1 MKKVI
6 ITTVCVIIAFIAGVL
21 TGYHGCESKYRL
33 IKANANTIPYKIEV
47 IAAQRAALDAAD
59 QVMEGHEL
67 FDTDGGDDMANYLHK
82 AAIVDSLYNLE
93 NQGLCSSLSKQ
104 LRNKFFLHSREI
116 VENTMNYRY
125 CGHMTRAISRLIL

>member
-6 ITTVCVIIAFIAGVL
+6 ITTACVIIAFIAGVL
-21 TGYHGCESKYRL
+21 TGYHGCESKYSL

-47 IAAQRAALDAAD
+47 IDAQRAALDAAD

-67 FDTDGGDDMANYLHK
+67 FDTDGGDNMANYLHK

-93 NQGLCSSLSKQ
+93 N
-104 LRNKFFLHSREI
+104 
-116 VENTMNYRY
+116 
-125 CGHMTRAISRLIL
+125 

>member
-6 ITTVCVIIAFIAGVL
+6 ITTVCIIIAFIAGVL

-47 IAAQRAALDAAD
+47 IDAQRAALDAAD
-59 QVMEGHEL
+59 QVMEEHEL
-67 FDTDGGDDMANYLHK
+67 FDTDGGDNMANYLHK

-93 NQGLCSSLSKQ
+93 N
-104 LRNKFFLHSREI
+104 
-116 VENTMNYRY
+116 
-125 CGHMTRAISRLIL
+125 

>member
-1 MKKVI
+1 MKKII

-47 IAAQRAALDAAD
+47 IDAQRAALDAAD

-67 FDTDGGDDMANYLHK
+67 FDTDGGDNMANYLHK

-93 NQGLCSSLSKQ
+93 NQGLCSSFSKQ

>member
-6 ITTVCVIIAFIAGVL
+6 ITSTVCAVIAFITGVL

-47 IAAQRAALDAAD
+47 IDAQRAALNAAD

-67 FDTDGGDDMANYLHK
+67 FDTDGSDNMSNYLHK

-93 NQGLCSSLSKQ
+93 N
-104 LRNKFFLHSREI
+104 
-116 VENTMNYRY
+116 
-125 CGHMTRAISRLIL
+125 

>member
-1 MKKVI
+1 MKKII

-47 IAAQRAALDAAD
+47 IDAQRAALNAAD

-67 FDTDGGDDMANYLHK
+67 FDTDGSDNMANYLHK

-93 NQGLCSSLSKQ
+93 N
-104 LRNKFFLHSREI
+104 
-116 VENTMNYRY
+116 
-125 CGHMTRAISRLIL
+125 

>member
-6 ITTVCVIIAFIAGVL
+6 ITTVCVIIAFIAGIL

-47 IAAQRAALDAAD
+47 IDAQRAALDAAD
-59 QVMEGHEL
+59 KVMEVHEL
-67 FDTDGGDDMANYLHK
+67 FDTDGGDNMANYLHK

-93 NQGLCSSLSKQ
+93 N
-104 LRNKFFLHSREI
+104 
-116 VENTMNYRY
+116 
-125 CGHMTRAISRLIL
+125 